1 MNKFKLKKRD
11 LVRFHKATV
20 TIDRSEIDLNG
31 LHGIVRY
38 SCDTN
43 DTYDLD
49 EPTTL
54 ISPHSPVVD
63 GYYDDSIQEWVNGD
77 NYFRIDFQILNF
89 DKVVGDPHIQG
100 ILMEFSKDYYN
111 EDTADIITIG
121 DYDNDYALIHDMI
134 FNEQKHIE
142 LIANLNRLK

>member
-1 MNKFKLKKRD
+1 MNKFTLKKRD
-11 LVRFHKATV
+11 LVRFHKASV
-20 TIDRSEIDLNG
+20 TIDRSEIDLGG
-31 LHGIVRY
+31 LYGIVRY

-43 DTYDLD
+43 STYDLD
-49 EPTTL
+49 EPSTL
-54 ISPHSPVVD
+54 TSPHSPV
-63 GYYDDSIQEWVNGD
+63 IGD
-77 NYFRIDFQILNF
+77 NYFRIDFQILNL
-89 DKVVGDPHIQG
+89 DKVIGDPHIQD

-111 EDTADIITIG
+111 EDSADIITIG